1 MLQKK
6 ESAFSLIELSIV
18 LVIMGLLI
26 AGLSSGASLIKN
38 AELRSV
44 MSQAENI
51 RVAVNAYFLETGSI
65 AGDDNS
71 SSLIVN
77 KDTLEEDA
85 GGVDLRGNG
94 DGLIQYVN
102 ADGNREG
109 INAWTH
115 MTKYEVVNNTYN
127 VAQYTSGSDFSDYVM
142 PAKKNG
148 GYWVFGVEGGNA
160 NFVYLV
166 SLNGVSSVDLT
177 AGAEKLS
184 PADNTGIMNGADAE
198 SFEKRYD
205 DGNKTTGAIRYRPAE
220 DGFSVVAF
228 SVDM

>member
-6 ESAFSLIELSIV
+6 EGAFSLIELSIV

-51 RVAVNAYFLETGSI
+51 RVAVNAYYLETGAI

-71 SSLIVN
+71 SSLQVD
-77 KDTLEEDA
+77 KDTLES
-85 GGVDLRGNG
+85 GGAVDLRGNG
-94 DGLIQYVN
+94 DGLIQYMN
-102 ADGNREG
+102 SDGVPEG
-109 INAWTH
+109 VNAWTH

-127 VAQYTSGSDFSDYVM
+127 VAQVSGSDFSEAVM

-148 GYWVFGVEGGNA
+148 GYWVFGVEGGNS

-166 SLNGVSSVDLT
+166 SLNGVSNNADLT
-177 AGAEKLS
+177 GSAEALH
-184 PADNTGIMNGADAE
+184 PATTTGIMNGADAE

-205 DGNKTTGAIRYRPAE
+205 DGAKDTGAIRYYDAV
-220 DGFSVVAF
+220 DGFSLIAF